1 MTLAAAVLCQVVGKA
16 VGLVV
21 DLVVG
26 LDVSLV
32 GCEVL
37 SWIFSMCFCA
47 ALTKAA
53 AN

>member
-1 MTLAAAVLCQVVGKA
+1 MSCQVVGKA

-21 DLVVG
+21 DLVVS

-32 GCEVL
+32 RCKVL

-47 ALTKAA
+47 TLTEAVA
-53 AN
+53 G